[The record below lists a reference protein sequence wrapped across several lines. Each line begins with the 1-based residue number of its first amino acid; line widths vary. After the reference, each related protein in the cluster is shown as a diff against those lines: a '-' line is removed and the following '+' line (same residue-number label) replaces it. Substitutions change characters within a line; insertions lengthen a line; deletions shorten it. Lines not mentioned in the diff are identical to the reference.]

1 MNMTKAKLMLAS
13 WARSFAT
20 AALTCYM
27 TYEVVT
33 WKIVMNAGLAA
44 LIPMI
49 IRYLN
54 PKDATFG
61 RQAQA
66 A

>member
-1 MNMTKAKLMLAS
+1 MNTTKAKLMLAS

-27 TYEVVT
+27 TYEIVT
-33 WKIVMNAGLAA
+33 YKIVINAGLAA
-44 LIPMI
+44 LIPMV

-54 PKDATFG
+54 PKDAAFG
-61 RQAQA
+61 RLAKA
-66 A
+66 K

>member
-54 PKDATFG
+54 PKDAAFG
-61 RQAQA
+61 RQAA
-66 A
+66 AA

>member
-1 MNMTKAKLMLAS
+1 MTKAKLMLAS

-44 LIPMI
+44 VIPMI

-54 PKDATFG
+54 PKDAAFG
-61 RQAQA
+61 RQSA
-66 A
+66 AA